1 MRSIASLDAES
12 FLSFARRRASS
23 ARVRQCSGSLM
34 KDWPVMPAPI
44 SCKFVTAEQENPT
57 CNVTWL
63 KDLPGVAK
71 ISQTAICG
79 L

>member
-1 MRSIASLDAES
+1 
-12 FLSFARRRASS
+12 
-23 ARVRQCSGSLM
+23 M